1 LPEDPKIFYEM
12 IELIDP
18 VKYKENLI
26 KYDYDSEENDVQN
39 YGSVISIVSIID
51 KYCKEKILGKLG
63 KKIMKE
69 KKEYYSC

>member
-1 LPEDPKIFYEM
+1 M

-26 KYDYDSEENDVQN
+26 KYGYDSEQN
-39 YGSVISIVSIID
+39 EIQSYGSVISIVSIID
-51 KYCKEKILGKLG
+51 KYNMEKILGKLG

>member
-1 LPEDPKIFYEM
+1 M

-26 KYDYDSEENDVQN
+26 KYGYDSEQNEVQS

-51 KYCKEKILGKLG
+51 KYNMEKILGKLG